1 MALGGFGP
9 SIEYAILTQPY
20 VVDLLIS
27 FCYAGAINRRIRE
40 YPVGMSLSVPSMPDT
55 IHTSTPY
62 AYSAQPLAQNKTV
75 DRVMESYNIKY
86 DQNLREVVFDEEN
99 SCPVRRGDWIVLTT
113 VIDRVS
119 THHRVIDVL
128 GPTVRLS
135 SVVVNR
141 GSAINVGDNLVANY
155 ALTNRGQSTAGP
167 IESPTPAIT
176 PPLNGPSPM
185 VLQVYDKNF
194 DDLTLNQKC
203 ECIKMLLETIP
214 SIKEMQNYLR
224 QQQKVAEPS
233 LRTWVDRISPA
244 ALGLLRWIIASN
256 RSCIVQVDMC
266 PRQEED
272 DELKTIIRQDEK
284 VSNMNGWV
292 QFRFA
297 QGAPDKETRFNKA
310 LADMQEARNRDYPTL
325 FAWHGSHLQN
335 WHSIIRSGLDFK
347 ETHHGRAY
355 GHGCYHSLDQA
366 TSLSYSGSHGGVRS
380 LTITKTGQLLMY
392 RRL

>member
-27 FCYAGAINRRIRE
+27 FCYAGAINRKIRE
-40 YPVGMSLSVPSMPDT
+40 YPIGMSLLVPSVPDMVPA
-55 IHTSTPY
+55 STPY
-62 AYSAQPLAQNKTV
+62 AYSAQPLTQSKTV
-75 DRVMESYNIKY
+75 DRLAESYNVKY
-86 DQNLREVVFDEEN
+86 DQNLKEVVFDEEN
-99 SCPVRRGDWIVLTT
+99 SCPLKRGDWIVLTT
-113 VIDRVS
+113 VTDKIS

-128 GPTVRLS
+128 GPTAKLS
-135 SVVVNR
+135 SIVVNR
-141 GSAINVGDNLVANY
+141 SSAITVRDNLVANTT
-155 ALTNRGQSTAGP
+155 AAKTTKPTAGTVK
-167 IESPTPAIT
+167 SPKQAIT
-176 PPLNGPSPM
+176 PPLNVYSPM

-194 DDLTLNQKC
+194 DDLTVNQKY

-214 SIKEMQNYLR
+214 SIKEMKNYLK

-266 PRQEED
+266 PGQEED
-272 DELKTIIRQDEK
+272 DEPKAFVRQDEK
-284 VSNMNGWV
+284 VSNMSGWV

-297 QGAPDKETRFNKA
+297 QGAPDKEARFNKA
-310 LADMQEARNRDYPTL
+310 LGDMVEARNHDYPTL
-325 FAWHGSHLQN
+325 FAWHGSPLQN

-347 ETHHGRAY
+347 ETQNGRAY
-355 GHGCYHSLDQA
+355 GHGCYHSLDQT
-366 TSLSYSGSHGGVRS
+366 TSLTYAGNYGGVR
-380 LTITKTGQLLMY
+380 
-392 RRL
+392 

>member
-40 YPVGMSLSVPSMPDT
+40 YPTGMSLSVPSAPD
-55 IHTSTPY
+55 IISTSTP
-62 AYSAQPLAQNKTV
+62 YSAQPLTQNKTV
-75 DRVMESYNIKY
+75 DRLTESYNVKY
-86 DQNLREVVFDEEN
+86 DQNLKEVVFDEEN
-99 SCPVRRGDWIVLTT
+99 SCPLRRGDWIVLTT

-128 GPTVRLS
+128 GPTAKLS

-141 GSAINVGDNLVANY
+141 SSAITVRDNFVANTIV
-155 ALTNRGQSTAGP
+155 TNTAKPTAGP
-167 IESPTPAIT
+167 VKSPTPAVT
-176 PPLNGPSPM
+176 PPLSVPSPM

-194 DDLTLNQKC
+194 DDLTVNQKC

-214 SIKEMQNYLR
+214 SIKEMKKYLR

-233 LRTWVDRISPA
+233 LRTWIDRISPA

-266 PRQEED
+266 PGQEEN
-272 DELKTIIRQDEK
+272 DELKAIIRQDEK
-284 VSNMNGWV
+284 VSNMSGWV

-310 LADMQEARNRDYPTL
+310 LGDMQETRNRDYPTL
-325 FAWHGSHLQN
+325 FAWHGSPLQN

-366 TSLSYSGSHGGVRS
+366 TSLTYAGYHGGVR
-380 LTITKTGQLLMY
+380 
-392 RRL
+392 